1 MTSGGDIRSLPAIDI
16 HGHIGSYKGSALAL
30 VDRFYSGGPEDVL
43 RRASRANIEITFV
56 SHLGAIFTEYGGDPI
71 AANRELEAETR
82 RFPGLFYW
90 AVIEPRRE
98 ETFAQ
103 AEALLPSPRCVG
115 IKIHPEMHHY
125 PIKDYG
131 EKIFAFAAL
140 QGATVLSHSG
150 ESLSFPADFVPFADE
165 FPEVKLVLAH
175 IGWSR
180 DGDMT
185 RQVRAV
191 QASRHGNIF
200 ADTSS
205 SMSVTSN
212 LIEWA
217 VGEIGPERILFG
229 TDTPLYFSPMQRA
242 RIDNAEISDEAKR
255 MILRGNAE
263 RLFSAKLGTL
273 SKD

>member
-1 MTSGGDIRSLPAIDI
+1 MTSSEDIRSLPAIDI
-16 HGHIGSYKGSALAL
+16 HGHIGAYKGSALEL
-30 VDRFYSGGPEDVL
+30 IDQFYSGGPEKVL
-43 RRASRANIEITFV
+43 ERASLANIEFTFI
-56 SHLGAIFTEYGGDPI
+56 SHLGAIFTHFGGDPL
-71 AANRELEAETR
+71 AANKELANVVP

-90 AVIEPRRE
+90 AVIEPRQE

-103 AEALLPSPRCVG
+103 AEDLLRTPRCVG
-115 IKIHPEMHHY
+115 LKIHPEMHRY
-125 PIKDYG
+125 LIKEHG
-131 EKIFAFAAL
+131 AKIFAFAAS
-140 QGATVLSHSG
+140 QGAVVLTHSG
-150 ESLSFPADFVPFADE
+150 EDLSLPSDFLPFADA
-165 FPEVKLVLAH
+165 FPEVKLILAH

-191 QASRHGNIF
+191 KMSKHGNIF

-229 TDTPLYFSPMQRA
+229 TDTPLYFAPMQRA
-242 RIDNAEISDEAKR
+242 RIDSAEISDEAKI
-255 MILRGNAE
+255 MILRRNAE
-263 RLFSAKLGTL
+263 RLFAAKLKTAM
-273 SKD
+273 K